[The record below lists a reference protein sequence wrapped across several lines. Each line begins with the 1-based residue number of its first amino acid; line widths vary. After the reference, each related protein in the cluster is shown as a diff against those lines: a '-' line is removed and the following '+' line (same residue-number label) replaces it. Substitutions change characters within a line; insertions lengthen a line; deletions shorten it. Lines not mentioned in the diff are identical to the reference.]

1 MCECIGVFINNK
13 KSKDMNVKYA
23 RVCDVTGEGMNEGWV
38 WGDGTFYTKY
48 EKDTLAEC
56 REDRDAILFDM
67 EELTIDDII
76 DWNDWNEF
84 SEAIDRAKK
93 NKDTDEDLLLIA
105 YQTSYL
111 YYTEWEDEDEFQYEE
126 INGILKEL

>member
-1 MCECIGVFINNK
+1 MK

-23 RVCDVTGEGMNEGWV
+23 RVCDITGEGMNEGWV

-48 EKDTLAEC
+48 EKDTLDEC
-56 REDRDAILFDM
+56 RKDRDAILFDM

-76 DWNDWNEF
+76 DWNDWNDF

-126 INGILKEL
+126 INGILKQL

>member
-1 MCECIGVFINNK
+1 MK
-13 KSKDMNVKYA
+13 LKYA
-23 RVCDVTGEGMNEGWV
+23 RVCDITSEGMNEGWV
-38 WGDGTFYTKY
+38 WGDGTFYTKH

-56 REDRDAILFDM
+56 RKDRDAILFEM
-67 EELTIDDII
+67 EELTINDII

-93 NKDTDEDLLLIA
+93 NKDTDEDLLLIG

-126 INGILKEL
+126 INGILKEI